1 MKWDRLVLFASG
13 LALVGFLSVGYVLRP
28 GSASLGERVSR
39 PPNVLVI
46 DIDTLSY
53 DHVGVQKNGV
63 TTTPHI
69 DALAE
74 RGVRFTHAFSHSG
87 WTLPALSASF
97 SGRLPIPVRLEGG
110 GNSWRQRGTRDFAE
124 ILSYYGYH
132 NTAFWGST
140 LMREMAPSMS
150 SGFADHFA
158 VRSAVGSAS
167 GSSTPSSMRCR
178 WW

>member
-1 MKWDRLVLFASG
+1 M
-13 LALVGFLSVGYVLRP
+13 GFLSVGYVLRP
-28 GSASLGERVSR
+28 GGGSLGEPVSR

-97 SGRLPIPVRLEGG
+97 SGRLSVPVRMEGG
-110 GNSWRQRGTRDFAE
+110 GNSWRQSGTRDFAE
-124 ILSYYGYH
+124 ICRVAHLGRRRDSIPSARRSH
-132 NTAFWGST
+132 
-140 LMREMAPSMS
+140 RAPPRVLVSRDVDS
-150 SGFADHFA
+150 
-158 VRSAVGSAS
+158 
-167 GSSTPSSMRCR
+167 
-178 WW
+178 